1 MIARIRTNGVVLP
14 VLLAAALVSPATRAD
29 DSARPAAAEVEM
41 SDQLGGSGSV
51 SQYRGEPVV
60 VMVVTASRLRNL
72 KGWQRD
78 LQERFE
84 DLRFVLVA
92 DIPAEPPV
100 TLERV
105 QEKLS
110 TRVPEEVPV
119 LIDLERQWATELE
132 LDTDRPNILVLDGS
146 GELVARYH
154 GRKEKVLVDEV
165 CARLEELLGDEG

>member
-1 MIARIRTNGVVLP
+1 MTAATVRGSEESGPIPAR
-14 VLLAAALVSPATRAD
+14 
-29 DSARPAAAEVEM
+29 ARPAAAEVEM

-51 SQYRGEPVV
+51 AAFRGEPVV

-100 TLERV
+100 TLDRV

-110 TRVPEEVPV
+110 SRVPEEVPV
-119 LIDLERQWATELE
+119 LIDLERRWATELE
-132 LDTDRPNILVLDGS
+132 LDTGRPNILLLDRA
-146 GELVARYH
+146 GELVARFR

-165 CARLEELLGDEG
+165 GARLAELLGNEG